1 MINAMDRNICKN
13 FINAP
18 LNISHFMSADRITE
32 ELDWKDGMNAFR
44 QYARQ
49 EIKLLKEEIERL
61 KMERSNGTI

>member
-1 MINAMDRNICKN
+1 
-13 FINAP
+13 
-18 LNISHFMSADRITE
+18 MSADRITE